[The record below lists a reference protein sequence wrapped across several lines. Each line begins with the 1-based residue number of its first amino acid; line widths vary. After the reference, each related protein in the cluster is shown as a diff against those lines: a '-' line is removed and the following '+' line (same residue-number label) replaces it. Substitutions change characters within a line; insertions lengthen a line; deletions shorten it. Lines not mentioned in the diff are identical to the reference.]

1 MKNNQLP
8 ISAKAYA
15 RFVTRIETAL
25 ADSPTCITA
34 MRNALDRYLAGDTSV
49 ADTLPTHLRTAFL
62 FLRHEIDTA
71 IERSRRARERA
82 RMRREMIASS
92 VPGPTPSSPIT
103 TDINNDSADDS
114 PTDENVTGFRLSRS
128 QRREQQRNIHRTS
141 NKKRNKRL
149 CPLLSK
155 STSK

>member
-15 RFVTRIETAL
+15 RFITRIETTL

-34 MRNALDRYLAGDTSV
+34 MRNALDRYLAGETSV

-149 CPLLSK
+149 CPLPSK

>member
-15 RFVTRIETAL
+15 RFITRIETAL

-34 MRNALDRYLAGDTSV
+34 MRNALDRYLAGETSV

-82 RMRREMIASS
+82 RMRREMITSRPASH
-92 VPGPTPSSPIT
+92 SPIT

-114 PTDENVTGFRLSRS
+114 PIDENVTGFRLSRS
-128 QRREQQRNIHRTS
+128 QRREQQRNIHRIS

-149 CPLLSK
+149 CPLPSK

>member
-15 RFVTRIETAL
+15 RFITRIETTL

-34 MRNALDRYLAGDTSV
+34 MRNALDRYLAGETSV

-82 RMRREMIASS
+82 RMRREM
-92 VPGPTPSSPIT
+92 IT